1 LKIIG
6 YYGFDDCGKYSFL
19 LIHQRRGITKRTSFA
34 VVGYGFEIDEMRA
47 DNRVYR
53 VVVSQLDFDPLT
65 KRREHF
71 GENDLLVPHRR
82 IAVFPY
88 TRFALKPT
96 NLRDHFIIHTQTRI
110 DGYVQFRLVSKFPN
124 IFNIIFV
131 YIECV

>member
-1 LKIIG
+1 MYLNHL
-6 YYGFDDCGKYSFL
+6 FFFSSRFRNNL
-19 LIHQRRGITKRTSFA
+19 LARCRKSQTRFTSFA
-34 VVGYGFEIDEMRA
+34 VVGYGFEIDEMGA

-96 NLRDHFIIHTQTRI
+96 NSRNYFI
-110 DGYVQFRLVSKFPN
+110 DGYV
-124 IFNIIFV
+124 
-131 YIECV
+131 